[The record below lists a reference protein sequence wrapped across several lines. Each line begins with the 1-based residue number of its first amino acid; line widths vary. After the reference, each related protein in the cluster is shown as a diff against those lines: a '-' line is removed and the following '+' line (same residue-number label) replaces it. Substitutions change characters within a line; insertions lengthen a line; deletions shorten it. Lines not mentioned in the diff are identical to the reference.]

1 MSTDTPETPEGF
13 TKVAAP
19 TQQSDYDT
27 EWQDRPAFGEI
38 VQGTLLAIN
47 PDCGDYDTT
56 VLEIRLTE
64 PTSDHDE
71 GTLVSMWSTAG
82 IDSALEENDVSR
94 GSEIAVMGE
103 DTFETDDGEERV
115 SYAVYVAE

>member
-27 EWQDRPAFGEI
+27 EWQDRPEFGEI

-47 PDCGDYDTT
+47 PDCGDYNTT

-82 IDSALEENDVSR
+82 IDTTIEENEVSR
-94 GSEIAVMGE
+94 GSEVAIMGE

-115 SYAVYVAE
+115 SYGVYVAE